1 MTTLEPPA
9 KKLTPKQREAA
20 KLKLQKQRER
30 DKAKK
35 QREKIAAAKQ
45 RERDRRAAAKAKEE
59 ARKAAAK
66 ARAARPLRVLETGPR
81 QPQIELPTTIDGSKV
96 SGHPLLW
103 MMKHRMPEGYTKS
116 EIARRLGVKPQSVY
130 KWEASCRANRNF
142 PVPIIR
148 AKQLADVF
156 NVSPAVLRP
165 DAF

>member
-1 MTTLEPPA
+1 MTLDPSPA
-9 KKLTPKQREAA
+9 KKLTAKQREAA

-66 ARAARPLRVLETGPR
+66 ARAARPLRTLETGPR
-81 QPQIELPTTIDGSKV
+81 QPEIKLPTTIDGSQI

-103 MMKHRMPEGYTKS
+103 MMKHRMPEGYSKS
-116 EIARRLGVKPQSVY
+116 EIARKLGVKPQSVY

-148 AKQLADVF
+148 AKQLAEVF
-156 NVSPAVLRP
+156 NVPPAVLRP

>member
-1 MTTLEPPA
+1 MSNTNTPGKP
-9 KKLTPKQREAA
+9 LTPKQRELA
-20 KLKLQKQRER
+20 KVKKQRER
-30 DKAKK
+30 EREKAKK
-35 QREKIAAAKQ
+35 QREKIAAAKL
-45 RERDRRAAAKAKEE
+45 RERERRAVAKEKE
-59 ARKAAAK
+59 AARKAAAK
-66 ARAARPLRVLETGPR
+66 ARAARPLRVLATGPR
-81 QPQIELPTTIDGSKV
+81 QPEIKLPTTIDGSQI

-116 EIARRLGVKPQSVY
+116 DIARRLEVKPQSIY

-156 NVSPAVLRP
+156 NVPPSVLRP

>member
-1 MTTLEPPA
+1 MSNTSNPA
-9 KKLTPKQREAA
+9 KPLTPKQRELA

-35 QREKIAAAKQ
+35 QREKIAAAKARQ
-45 RERDRRAAAKAKEE
+45 RERRAIAKAKED

-66 ARAARPLRVLETGPR
+66 ARAARPLRELATGPR
-81 QPQIELPTTIDGSKV
+81 QPEIVLPSTIDGSKIN
-96 SGHPLLW
+96 GHPLLW
-103 MMKHRMPEGYTKS
+103 LMKNRMTEGLTKS

-148 AKQLADVF
+148 AKQLAEVF
-156 NVSPAVLRP
+156 NVPPSVLRP